1 MLLTGNGKK
10 QMTKRGLACLAGLV
24 GTALAAACEIPPPT
38 AIAPAMNE
46 VAATEAQPD
55 EDAREP
61 RFPVRGL
68 EGNRLLI
75 RGVNRFPS
83 LSLSADDVA
92 ANPLVLVDGVLL
104 EDGLNALLTGEP
116 LDIRGI
122 GYSSDPG
129 SLGDFGDQSGRGI
142 VLINTAAEAAGSG
155 AEWMPPGQEFRERWR
170 EAAERRKEAL
180 ARGKEAWE
188 RGKEAAERGKEAAER
203 GKEAAERGREAAERG
218 RLAVEHGKEAAE
230 RGREAAERG
239 REAAERGRLAAERG
253 KQAAERGR
261 EALERSKESW
271 DRRSEAWQRR
281 TEAAAHQFETA
292 TGTAPRDPDTAEAAG
307 WVIIRNVRGRPVLW
321 LSPGSAAANPPVVI
335 DGVVL
340 EGGLDALSS
349 LEPLDIVRLGYR
361 GSQRGVFI
369 TTRR

>member
-1 MLLTGNGKK
+1 MLLPGNGRK

-24 GTALAAACEIPPPT
+24 GAALAAACEIPPPT

-46 VAATEAQPD
+46 MAAAEAQTDD
-55 EDAREP
+55 EAREP
-61 RFPVRGL
+61 RFHMRGL
-68 EGNRLLI
+68 EADRLLI

-104 EDGLNALLTGEP
+104 EDGLNALLAGEP

-129 SLGDFGDQSGRGI
+129 SLGNFGDQSGRGI
-142 VLINTAAEAAGSG
+142 VLINTVAEAAGSG
-155 AEWMPPGQEFRERWR
+155 AEWMPPGQELRERGK
-170 EAAERRKEAL
+170 EAAERGKEAL

-188 RGKEAAERGKEAAER
+188 RAKEARARGKEAAERAGKRPRNGKEAAERGKEAAER
-203 GKEAAERGREAAERG
+203 GKEAAERGRD
-218 RLAVEHGKEAAE
+218 
-230 RGREAAERG
+230 
-239 REAAERGRLAAERG
+239 
-253 KQAAERGR
+253 
-261 EALERSKESW
+261 ALERSKESW
-271 DRRSEAWQRR
+271 DRQREAWQRR
-281 TEAAAHQFETA
+281 TEASEHPFETA
-292 TGTAPRDPDTAEAAG
+292 TGTAPRNPATAEAAG
-307 WVIIRNVRGRPVLW
+307 WMIIRNVRGKPVLW
-321 LSPGSAAANPPVVI
+321 LSPGSVAANPPVVI

-349 LEPLDIVRLGYR
+349 LEPLDIVRLGYL
-361 GSQRGVFI
+361 GSNRGVFI

>member
-1 MLLTGNGKK
+1 MLLTGNGRK

-46 VAATEAQPD
+46 VAAAEAQPD

-61 RFPVRGL
+61 RFHVRGL

-104 EDGLNALLTGEP
+104 EDGLNALLAGEP
-116 LDIRGI
+116 LDILGI

-129 SLGDFGDQSGRGI
+129 SLGDFGNRSGRGI
-142 VLINTAAEAAGSG
+142 VLINTVAEAAGSG
-155 AEWMPPGQEFRERWR
+155 AEWMPPGQEFRERRR
-170 EAAERRKEAL
+170 EAV
-180 ARGKEAWE
+180 E
-188 RGKEAAERGKEAAER
+188 RGKEAVERGK
-203 GKEAAERGREAAERG
+203 
-218 RLAVEHGKEAAE
+218 
-230 RGREAAERG
+230 
-239 REAAERGRLAAERG
+239 EAAERGRLAAERG
-253 KQAAERGR
+253 KEAAERGRLAAERGKEAAERGKAAAERGRLAAERGKEAAERGR

-271 DRRSEAWQRR
+271 DRRREAWQRR
-281 TEAAAHQFETA
+281 MEAAAHQFETA
-292 TGTAPRDPDTAEAAG
+292 TGTAPHDPATAEAAG

-349 LEPLDIVRLGYR
+349 LEPLDIVRLGY
-361 GSQRGVFI
+361 SSPW
-369 TTRR
+369 TRSPRHSSGDASALGASLDLVTL